1 VAKGY
6 SHVEGLDFD
15 ETFAPVA
22 SLESIHILLPML
34 LTMVLRFIK
43 WMLRVLS

>member
-6 SHVEGLDFD
+6 SQVKCLDFD

-34 LTMVLRFIK
+34 LTMVLSFIK
-43 WMLRVLS
+43 WMLGVLS